1 MSRCAKQPCDS
12 LRTKLWKT
20 SRGGCTL
27 AKGFR
32 TVPSHPPMMEKPSA
46 VIDAHATHW
55 ASLYPDAPDAIRARI
70 KNIVAKSSIIAQV
83 ELPETRAMP
92 NGGKA
97 DTLTAMAE
105 ADGDVRHM
113 VLLLTE
119 RQTSS
124 GCVLSA
130 FPFAAGAI
138 THPVKVEHVA
148 STGSGAEGQVRGRT
162 EDGAELSF
170 FDTLF

>member
-1 MSRCAKQPCDS
+1 
-12 LRTKLWKT
+12 
-20 SRGGCTL
+20 
-27 AKGFR
+27 
-32 TVPSHPPMMEKPSA
+32 MMDKPSA

-55 ASLYPDAPDAIRARI
+55 ASLYPDAPDAIRTRI
-70 KNIVAKSSIIAQV
+70 KSIVEKSSIIAQV
-83 ELPETRAMP
+83 ELPEARAMP
-92 NGGKA
+92 NGGRA

-138 THPVKVEHVA
+138 THPVTIDHVA
-148 STGSGAEGQVRGRT
+148 STGSGAEGPAGMASAGST
-162 EDGAELSF
+162 GTASAGGGGALVS
-170 FDTLF
+170 LAISCARRRMVGASR